1 MSDEIKNKPSLAS
14 QSIWLMFAKL
24 VGFVLS
30 FILPLLV
37 FRILSKSDVG
47 IYQQIFVVITF
58 VSTIIPFGV
67 GMSAFYF
74 LSRERERRPFY
85 IFNILLFNFVVGGI
99 ACLVLNLYPNI
110 LGDIFEE
117 AIMTSFAPQIGIV
130 IWLWIFSSFLE
141 VVAIA
146 NQEAR
151 LATVFIIFSQLT
163 KMLFMVS
170 AVLIFGTVGAML
182 NAATLQVIL
191 QTIVLFIY
199 LRSRFPDFWRSFDK
213 QLFIRQLKYALP
225 FGFAGILWTLQTEV
239 HNFFI
244 GHRFTNEEFAIY
256 RAGCFEL
263 PLLILFYESIS
274 SVMIPRMSELQSQGK
289 TREMIE
295 LTARAMEKL
304 SLFYFPAFVFFT
316 ITAYTLMTTL
326 FTKNFAESASVFAI
340 NITLLPFYILIT
352 DPIVRSYESLGRF
365 ILKVR
370 IFIVIALLATLWYGI
385 QHFDLRG
392 MIAIVVATSLFD
404 RLISVG
410 KVWKTVGVKFSDIYL
425 LKNIGR
431 IAVVAVIAGI
441 PAYFVYGQIQNFT
454 PNLSEFLCKII
465 FTTPKET
472 LVESIAGFLTLG
484 FTGMFFAS
492 LYLLGINY
500 LGVISNEEKQFIT
513 EKWSAVKKF
522 AGFQP
527 TAHCS
532 LPTDN

>member
-1 MSDEIKNKPSLAS
+1 MSGKIQNKTSLTS

-24 VGFVLS
+24 VGFALS

-37 FRILSKSDVG
+37 FRILTKSDVG

-58 VSTIIPFGV
+58 VSTIIPFGIS
-67 GMSAFYF
+67 MSAYYF
-74 LSRERERRPFY
+74 LSREHEKRPFY
-85 IFNILLFNFVVGGI
+85 IFNILLFNFIVGGI
-99 ACLVLNLYPNI
+99 ACLVLNLYPQI
-110 LGDIFEE
+110 LFNIFEE
-117 AIMTSFAPQIGIV
+117 VEMMRFAPQIGVV
-130 IWLWIFSSFLE
+130 IWLWIFSTFLE

-182 NAATLQVIL
+182 NAATVQVIL
-191 QTIVLFIY
+191 QTIVLFVY
-199 LRSRFPDFWRSFDK
+199 LNSRFPNFWRSFDK
-213 QLFIRQLKYALP
+213 QLFVSQLKYALP
-225 FGFAGILWTLQTEV
+225 FGFAGILWTLQTEA

-244 GHRFTNEEFAIY
+244 GHRFSSEEFAIY

-274 SVMIPRMSELQSQGK
+274 SVMIPRMSELQSKGD

-304 SLFYFPAFVFFT
+304 SLFYFPTFVFFT

-326 FTKNFAESASVFAI
+326 FTKSFAESASIFAI

-352 DPIVRSYESLGRF
+352 DPIVRSFESLGRF

-370 IFIVIALLATLWYGI
+370 IFIVIALLITLWYGI

-392 MIAIVVATSLFD
+392 MIAVVVVTSLFD
-404 RLISVG
+404 RFISVA
-410 KVWKTVGVKFSDIYL
+410 KVWKTVGVKMADIYL

-431 IAVVAVIAGI
+431 IAIIAIIAGI
-441 PAYFVYGQIQNFT
+441 PTYFVHGQIQTFT
-454 PNLSEFLCKII
+454 PNLSETLCKII
-465 FTTPKET
+465 FTVPKESV
-472 LVESIAGFLTLG
+472 VEAVGGFLTLG
-484 FTGMFFAS
+484 FTGGFFAT
-492 LYLLGINY
+492 LYLFGINY
-500 LGVISNEEKQFIT
+500 LGVISSEEKQFIT
-513 EKWSAVKKF
+513 EKWAAVKKIV
-522 AGFQP
+522 GFET
-527 TAHCS
+527 TAHRQ

>member
-1 MSDEIKNKPSLAS
+1 MNDEIQNKTSLTS

-47 IYQQIFVVITF
+47 IYQQVFIVITT

-67 GMSAFYF
+67 SMSAFYF

-85 IFNILLFNFVVGGI
+85 IFNILLFNFIVGGI

-110 LGDIFEE
+110 LGSIFKDDE
-117 AIMTSFAPQIGIV
+117 MTLFAPQIGVV
-130 IWLWIFSSFLE
+130 IWLWIFSTFLE

-191 QTIVLFIY
+191 QTVVLFVY
-199 LRSRFPDFWRSFDK
+199 LNSRFPNFWRSFDK
-213 QLFIRQLKYALP
+213 ELFIRQLKYALP
-225 FGFAGILWTLQTEV
+225 FGFAGVLWTLQTDA

-244 GHRFTNEEFAIY
+244 GHRFSPAELAIY

-304 SLFYFPAFVFFT
+304 SLFYFPAFIFFT

-326 FTKNFAESASVFAI
+326 FTKNFAESASIFAI

-392 MIAIVVATSLFD
+392 MIAIVVVTSLFD
-404 RLISVG
+404 RFISVG
-410 KVWKTVGVKFSDIYL
+410 KVWKTVGVKLSDVYL

-431 IAVVAVIAGI
+431 IAVISIIAGI
-441 PAYFVYGQIQNFT
+441 PTYFVYGQIQTFT
-454 PNLSEFLCKII
+454 PNLSESLCKLI

-472 LVESIAGFLTLG
+472 VIEAIAGFLTLG
-484 FTGMFFAS
+484 FTGGFFAS
-492 LYLLGINY
+492 LYLFGINY
-500 LGVISNEEKQFIT
+500 LGVISDDEKNFVK
-513 EKWSAVKKF
+513 EKLSIATKF
-522 AGFQP
+522 FRP
-527 TAHCS
+527 NLNSKLST
-532 LPTDN
+532 LD